1 MVLCPLEGA
10 TVASAIAMADQVG
23 LYVHLP
29 FCRQRCIYCDF
40 PTQIGSSA
48 DLTRYLPLLQAELAL
63 YERPLTAVSLFF
75 GGGTPSLLTGEQFAE
90 LMAILRE
97 RVTFTPGM
105 EITLEANPGTV
116 SLESLT
122 AYRAAGLTRLSL
134 GAQTFNPELLR
145 TLNRLHGPE
154 AIGEAVAQA
163 RAAGIAE
170 VNIDLIYGLP
180 GQTMADWQD
189 TVEKALA
196 LDLSHHS
203 LYPLSVESGTPLEA
217 LVNKGSLHPAGETDT
232 VAMYDW
238 AKARLEAAGYRHYE
252 IANFAR
258 PGHEAR
264 HNLVYWRNLPYV
276 GLGMGAHSH
285 YNGRRYGNPPTLHAY
300 EERVKAGE
308 RPWNAEEA
316 LTEAEEMEETVF
328 LNLRLIEEGL
338 DPQRFAERFG
348 VGFAET
354 YRDALARLQADDL
367 LRRGEDGHWRL
378 SPQAIPVAHEVFVN
392 FMRD

>member
-1 MVLCPLEGA
+1 L
-10 TVASAIAMADQVG
+10 ADQVG

-48 DLTRYLPLLQAELAL
+48 DLARYLPLLDAELAL
-63 YERPLTAVSLFF
+63 YERPLTATSLFF

-90 LMAILRE
+90 LMAMLQR
-97 RVTFTPGM
+97 RVRFTPGM

-122 AYRAAGLTRLSL
+122 AYRQAGLNRLSL
-134 GAQTFNPELLR
+134 GAQTFNPDLLR

-154 AIGEAVAQA
+154 AIGEVVEQA

-170 VNIDLIYGLP
+170 INIDLIYGLP

-203 LYPLSVESGTPLEA
+203 LYPLSVESGTPLEG
-217 LVNKGSLHPAGETDT
+217 LVSKGKLHPAGEADT

-238 AKARLEAAGYRHYE
+238 AKARLEVAGYRHYE
-252 IANFAR
+252 IANFAWT
-258 PGHEAR
+258 GHEAR
-264 HNLVYWRNLPYV
+264 HNLVYWRNLPYI

-285 YNGRRYGNPPTLHAY
+285 YNGRRYGNPPTLPAY
-300 EERVKAGE
+300 EARVHNGE
-308 RPWNAEEA
+308 RLWNVETP

-328 LNLRLIEEGL
+328 LNLRLLQEGL
-338 DPQRFAERFG
+338 DPQRFTERFG
-348 VGFAET
+348 VGFSET
-354 YRDALARLQADDL
+354 YGEVLQRLQADDL
-367 LRRGEDGHWRL
+367 IRRSEDGHWRL
-378 SPQAIPVAHEVFVN
+378 SPQAIPIAHEVFVN

>member
-1 MVLCPLEGA
+1 L
-10 TVASAIAMADQVG
+10 ADRIG

-48 DLTRYLPLLQAELAL
+48 DLTRYLPLLGAELTL

-75 GGGTPSLLTGEQFAE
+75 GGGTPSLLTGDQFAE
-90 LMAILRE
+90 LMTLLRR

-122 AYRAAGLTRLSL
+122 AYRKAGLTRLSL

-145 TLNRLHGPE
+145 TLNRMHGPE
-154 AIGEAVAQA
+154 AIGEAIAQA
-163 RAAGIAE
+163 REAGIGE
-170 VNIDLIYGLP
+170 INIDLIYGLP

-196 LDLSHHS
+196 LGLPHHS

-217 LVNKGSLHPAGETDT
+217 LVNKGKLNPADDVNT
-232 VAMYDW
+232 VEMYDW
-238 AKARLEAAGYRHYE
+238 AKARLEAAGYHHYE

-264 HNLVYWRNLPYV
+264 HNLVYWRNQPYV

-300 EERVKAGE
+300 EARVKNGE
-308 RPWNAEEA
+308 RPWNVETAM
-316 LTEAEEMEETVF
+316 TNAEEMEETVF
-328 LNLRLIEEGL
+328 LNLRLIQEGL
-338 DPQRFAERFG
+338 DPQTFAERFG
-348 VGFAET
+348 VNFAET
-354 YRDALARLQADDL
+354 YADVLQRLQADDL
-367 LRRGEDGHWRL
+367 IRRGEDGRWRL

>member
-1 MVLCPLEGA
+1 MPSE
-10 TVASAIAMADQVG
+10 VALADHVG

-40 PTQIGSSA
+40 PTQLGSSA
-48 DLTRYLPLLQAELAL
+48 DLTKYLPLLDAELAL

-75 GGGTPSLLTGEQFAE
+75 GGGTPSLLTGDQFTE
-90 LMAILRE
+90 LMAILR
-97 RVTFTPGM
+97 RHVTFTPGM

-116 SLESLT
+116 SLEAFT
-122 AYRAAGLTRLSL
+122 AYRQAGLNRLSL

-154 AIGEAVAQA
+154 AIGEAVDQA
-163 RAAGIAE
+163 RRAGIAE

-189 TVEKALA
+189 TVEKALT
-196 LDLSHHS
+196 LDLPHHS

-217 LVNKGSLHPAGETDT
+217 LVNKGKLQPADDVNT
-232 VAMYDW
+232 VEMYDW
-238 AKARLEAAGYRHYE
+238 AKARLEQAGYRHYE

-285 YNGRRYGNPPTLHAY
+285 YNGRRFGNPPTLHAY
-300 EERVKAGE
+300 EERVRLGE
-308 RPWNAEEA
+308 RPWHVDTA
-316 LTEAEEMEETVF
+316 LTDAEEMEETVF
-328 LNLRLIEEGL
+328 LNLRLLAEGL
-338 DPQRFAERFG
+338 DPDAFAGRFG
-348 VGFAET
+348 QTFSNT
-354 YRDALARLQADDL
+354 YADVLRRLQADDL
-367 LRRGEDGHWRL
+367 LRQGEDGHWRL

>member
-1 MVLCPLEGA
+1 MVPSAVA
-10 TVASAIAMADQVG
+10 TADLVG

-40 PTQIGSSA
+40 PTQLGSSA
-48 DLTRYLPLLQAELAL
+48 DLTHYLPLLKAELAL
-63 YERPLTAVSLFF
+63 YERPLTARSLFF
-75 GGGTPSLLTGEQFAE
+75 GGGTPSLLTGDQFAE
-90 LMAILRE
+90 LMALLRD
-97 RVTFTPGM
+97 RVTFTEGM

-116 SLESLT
+116 SLET
-122 AYRAAGLTRLSL
+122 FAAYRKAGLTRLSL

-163 RAAGIAE
+163 REAGIAE

-180 GQTMADWQD
+180 GQTLDDWQD
-189 TVEKALA
+189 TVEQALA
-196 LDLSHHS
+196 LDLPHQS
-203 LYPLSVESGTPLEA
+203 LYPLTVESGTPLDA
-217 LVNKGSLHPAGETDT
+217 LVSKGKLHPAGEADT
-232 VAMYDW
+232 VTMYEW

-285 YNGRRYGNPPTLHAY
+285 YNGRRFANPPTLHAY
-300 EERVKAGE
+300 EERVTRGDRLWETEA
-308 RPWNAEEA
+308 A
-316 LTEAEEMEETVF
+316 LTPAEEMEETVF
-328 LNLRLIEEGL
+328 LTLRLIDEGL

-348 VGFAET
+348 VGFDET
-354 YRDALARLQADDL
+354 YRDVLDRLQTDDL
-367 LRRGEDGHWRL
+367 LRRSDDGRWRL
-378 SPQAIPVAHEVFVN
+378 SPQAIPVAHEVFVA
-392 FMRD
+392 FLRD